1 MKQLLLL
8 FFIATSLFIQ
18 GQNKNVQLQFMSVH
32 PQPIIGKGTKGAET
46 VRFGF
51 EGGTCVKQD
60 NQYYIFTTEN
70 FDEPKTAAV
79 RLALWK
85 STDGIKFTRV
95 YQLAQTNFNWND
107 TSTNLMSPWAP
118 NLTFDTEKNRWSVF
132 HVGYSRKPGSP
143 DVYNMFGR
151 IRRYDSKVPGKK
163 GIAGPYKVGGW
174 LDIAA
179 QGPAWEGVAKAL
191 SFSAYKVGKTWYG
204 FLGTNTVPIVQ
215 DPGSMGGNTGEAK
228 SFFRASLTK
237 ANSLTGR
244 WERVDSLNPVLFDPE
259 FIENTIVTKINDSLY
274 IAVYDGA
281 NIHEL
286 SYAVSTDGIHWGKEQ
301 LMLIPNAPDW
311 LHTMRTPLGLI
322 NEGNGIY
329 TIYFTAFDGNNAQ
342 KILPMWHNGF
352 GNVGMMKV
360 KLLIDK

>member
-8 FFIATSLFIQ
+8 ISITATILAQ
-18 GQNKNVQLQFMSVH
+18 AQNKNAQLQFLSVY
-32 PQPIIGKGTKGAET
+32 PQPIIGKHTKGAET

-60 NQYYIFTTEN
+60 NQYYIFTTEV
-70 FDEPKTAAV
+70 FDEPKTPAV
-79 RLALWK
+79 RLAFWTSK
-85 STDGIKFTRV
+85 DGIKFTRI
-95 YQLAQTNFNWND
+95 YQMAQTNFNWND
-107 TSTNLMSPWAP
+107 TSTNLMAPWSPM
-118 NLTFDTEKNRWSVF
+118 LTFDTEKNRWSVF
-132 HVGYSRKPGSP
+132 FVGYSRKPGAL
-143 DVYNMFGR
+143 DVFNMFGR
-151 IRRYDSKVPGKK
+151 IHRYDSKVLGRK
-163 GIAGPYKVGGW
+163 GIAGPYKDGGW
-174 LDIAA
+174 LNIAA
-179 QGPAWEGVAKAL
+179 DGPAWEGVAKAL

-204 FLGTNTVPIVQ
+204 FLGTNTVPLAL
-215 DPGSMGGNTGEAK
+215 DATGMGGNTGESK
-228 SFFRASLTK
+228 SYFRASLTK

-244 WERVDSLNPVLFDPE
+244 WERVDSLNPVLLDPE

-301 LMLIPNAPDW
+301 LMLIPNAPVW

-342 KILPMWHNGF
+342 KILPM
-352 GNVGMMKV
+352 
-360 KLLIDK
+360 

>member
-1 MKQLLLL
+1 LVKKAKGQKQFVLDL
-8 FFIATSLFIQ
+8 
-18 GQNKNVQLQFMSVH
+18 K
-32 PQPIIGKGTKGAET
+32 
-46 VRFGF
+46 
-51 EGGTCVKQD
+51 GGTSIKQN

-85 STDGIKFTRV
+85 SKDGLQFNRI

-259 FIENTIVTKINDSLY
+259 FIENTIVTKIDDSLY